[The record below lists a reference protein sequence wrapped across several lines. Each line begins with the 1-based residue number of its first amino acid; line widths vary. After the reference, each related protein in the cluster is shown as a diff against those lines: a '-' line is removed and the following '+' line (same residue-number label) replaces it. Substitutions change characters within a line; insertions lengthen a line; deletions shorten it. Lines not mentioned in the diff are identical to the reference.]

1 MTTIISDV
9 KLTNNYLTSPNSKGV
24 YSTELDRQNPLVKEL
39 LNSMVNNICMVHNR
53 KRNNTLVWFKAP
65 YREGHTP
72 SFYIAESIKPPKL
85 YYTTGK
91 KFKEDISPTSV
102 IIGDITLDIVYKPL
116 KHYQII
122 SAVILQV
129 VIKGIQWI

>member
-9 KLTNNYLTSPNSKGV
+9 KLINNHLTSPNSKGV
-24 YSTELDRQNPLVKEL
+24 YSTELDAQNPLVKEL
-39 LNSMVNNICMVHNR
+39 LNSMVNNICLVHNR
-53 KRNNTLVWFKAP
+53 KKDNTLVWFKAP
-65 YREGHTP
+65 YKKGYPP

-91 KFKEDISPTSV
+91 KFKEGILPTAV
-102 IIGDITLDIVYKPL
+102 VTGDITLDIVYKPL

-129 VIKGIQWI
+129 VVKGIQWN